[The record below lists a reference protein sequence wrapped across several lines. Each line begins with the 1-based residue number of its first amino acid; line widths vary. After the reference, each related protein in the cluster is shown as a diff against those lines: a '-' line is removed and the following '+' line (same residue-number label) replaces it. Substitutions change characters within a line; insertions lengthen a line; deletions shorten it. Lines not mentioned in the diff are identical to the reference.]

1 MDSQLK
7 DAKNIVQEFQEI
19 FTDPVASLWGALEG
33 PWPLQN
39 FGAWSQSSSG
49 RSFTL

>member
-19 FTDPVASLWGALEG
+19 FTDPVASLWGGLG
-33 PWPLQN
+33 
-39 FGAWSQSSSG
+39 GAMAPPKLWG
-49 RSFTL
+49 VVTIL